1 MNRKKAKTMLVAGI
15 LYWLGS
21 EVLQVILRQFGD
33 NIAVGGLC
41 LYLLL
46 FAPVVIL
53 VDRWNYSDDE
63 EES

>member
-1 MNRKKAKTMLVAGI
+1 MSRRKAITAVVVGV

-21 EVLQVILRQFGD
+21 ELLGLVLRQFSD
-33 NIAVGGLC
+33 NLAVGGLC

-46 FAPVVIL
+46 FAPIFIA
-53 VDRWNYSDDE
+53 VDRWNSDE

>member
-1 MNRKKAKTMLVAGI
+1 MKTKAKAILVAGI

-21 EVLQVILRQFGD
+21 ELLGLVLRQYSD
-33 NIAVGGLC
+33 NLAVGGLC

-46 FAPVVIL
+46 FAPVMIT
-53 VDRWNYSDDE
+53 VDRWNSDE

>member
-1 MNRKKAKTMLVAGI
+1 MKTKAKAILVAGI

-21 EVLQVILRQFGD
+21 ELLGLVLRQYSD
-33 NIAVGGLC
+33 NLAVGGLC

-46 FAPVVIL
+46 FAPVVII
-53 VDRWNYSDDE
+53 VDRWNYSDE

>member
-1 MNRKKAKTMLVAGI
+1 MNRKKAKAALVAGI

-21 EVLQVILRQFGD
+21 EALQVILRQFGD

-46 FAPVVIL
+46 FAPIFIA
-53 VDRWNYSDDE
+53 VDRWNYSDE

>member
-1 MNRKKAKTMLVAGI
+1 MSRRKAKVAVVVGI

-21 EVLQVILRQFGD
+21 ELLQVILRQFSD
-33 NIAVGGLC
+33 NLAVGVLC

-46 FAPVVIL
+46 FAPIFIA
-53 VDRWNYSDDE
+53 VDRWNYSDE